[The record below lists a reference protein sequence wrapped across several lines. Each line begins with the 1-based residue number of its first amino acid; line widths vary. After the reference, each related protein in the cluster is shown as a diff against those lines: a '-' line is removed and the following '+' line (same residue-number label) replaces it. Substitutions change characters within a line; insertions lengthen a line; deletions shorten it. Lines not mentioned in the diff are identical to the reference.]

1 MFNLLNSQFI
11 MRYVTQ
17 ITFAL
22 LLLAAS
28 LSGQSFDFAAG
39 LRLGTD
45 WGMTARLRLPAVDEN
60 FSLEGILQSSF
71 QHDESMVTLLG
82 QQHYPILSRRLNL
95 FLGGGLHKG
104 WYTGNDQTIKD
115 PWGISVIG
123 GAEISIGRFNLSYD
137 IKPALHLSGGTQDAY
152 LQSGFSL
159 RYILAKRFDI
169 FQRPAERR
177 RAERQRERQRR
188 GGGSPGIKIF
198 S

>member
-1 MFNLLNSQFI
+1 

-17 ITFAL
+17 ITLAFL
-22 LLLAAS
+22 LLTAAS
-28 LSGQSFDFAAG
+28 SAQSFDFAAG

-71 QHDESMVTLLG
+71 QRDEAMVTLLG

-104 WYTGNDQTIKD
+104 WYTGNDPAIKD

-123 GAEISIGRFNLSYD
+123 GAEVSIGRFNLSYD
-137 IKPALHLSGGTQDAY
+137 IKPALHLSGGVQDAY

-177 RAERQRERQRR
+177 REERQRERQRR
-188 GGGSPGIKIF
+188 GRGSSGIKIF